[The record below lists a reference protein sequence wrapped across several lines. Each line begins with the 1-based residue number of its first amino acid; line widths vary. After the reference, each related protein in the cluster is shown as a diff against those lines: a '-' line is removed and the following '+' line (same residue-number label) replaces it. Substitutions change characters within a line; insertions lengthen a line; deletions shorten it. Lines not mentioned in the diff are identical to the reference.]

1 MSISS
6 SVNKTISG
14 ISTEVFDDL
23 DELFD
28 LLVEVDDFSTLLEEA
43 FASLLDEF
51 EAVLPEHAARAATDK
66 SATPA
71 VRIFSFVFSYNVWL
85 NLF

>member
-1 MSISS
+1 M
-6 SVNKTISG
+6 
-14 ISTEVFDDL
+14 DDL

-28 LLVEVDDFSTLLEEA
+28 LLVEVDDFSTLLEE
-43 FASLLDEF
+43 SLLAFLLDS
-51 EAVLPEHAARAATDK
+51 EAVLPEHAAKVAIDK

-85 NLF
+85 NIF